1 MLRILYPGQYPLGS
15 DGFLASTRSVE
26 PLAVEIS
33 TQARP
38 GAGAGAGPGK
48 DPLQSSRSQGEL
60 FDSSTVLPESFSLRW
75 SLISGLRL
83 RPRILEHTRVLY
95 IVPGTAYCSG

>member
-1 MLRILYPGQYPLGS
+1 MLRICTVPGTVPVRERWLP
-15 DGFLASTRSVE
+15 STRSVE

-83 RPRILEHTRVLY
+83 RPRIL
-95 IVPGTAYCSG
+95 